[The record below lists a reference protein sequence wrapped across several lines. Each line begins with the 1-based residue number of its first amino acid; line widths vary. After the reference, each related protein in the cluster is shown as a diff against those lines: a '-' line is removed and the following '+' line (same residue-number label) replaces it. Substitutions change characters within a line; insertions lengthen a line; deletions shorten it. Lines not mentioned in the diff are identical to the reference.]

1 MGCHWFT
8 NLKGCWGML
17 LIILLFLCFLPRNGS
32 IPAPLNCEYATG
44 ESSPSTYGR
53 IGSLH
58 YYIFNHI
65 LNLENDLEQ
74 VII

>member
-1 MGCHWFT
+1 MGCHGRT
-8 NLKGCWGML
+8 NLEGCWGML
-17 LIILLFLCFLPRNGS
+17 LIILLFLCFLPLNGS
-32 IPAPLNCEYATG
+32 IPAPPNCEYATG
-44 ESSPSTYGR
+44 ESSPTWSY
-53 IGSLH
+53 